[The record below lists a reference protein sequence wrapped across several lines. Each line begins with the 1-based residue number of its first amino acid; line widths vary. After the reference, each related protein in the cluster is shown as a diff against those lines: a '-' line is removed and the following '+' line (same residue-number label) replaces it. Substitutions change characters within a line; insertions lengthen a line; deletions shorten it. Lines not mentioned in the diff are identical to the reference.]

1 VLAMA
6 IVLGVAV
13 AVFTYWSRQP
23 GTVLLRFT
31 AAVGD
36 EALVFNEPLYANP
49 GGSGAFSVRDFL
61 MYLSNIQLVGAGG
74 TYSVPDSYHLARFD
88 NASNTYEILI
98 EEVPRDTYSRVI
110 LSIGVDQQANASIV
124 PVGDLDPNGRMAW
137 NWEVGYKFVL
147 FEGSLLVDG
156 ERRPLVYH
164 VGFSE
169 NRRTL
174 EFDLPEP
181 ARVWSPEGL
190 VFRVDL
196 MTLFAGNQTVDMR
209 ALSNVKFDR
218 VDAGLLANN
227 YASMISLH
235 SRRVKKVERTL
246 YWSNVFSTPSRAHNR
261 LPMYV
266 LLCRS
271 PRCSSE
277 LRNPTMA
284 SAPLPRGTIC
294 CAGHSTVGFDVALK
308 WRTRRLSWVNTR
320 KT

>member
-1 VLAMA
+1 MTRKQAVVLAMA
-6 IVLGVAV
+6 IALGVAV

-23 GTVLLRFT
+23 ASVVLRFT
-31 AAVGD
+31 AAMGD

-49 GGSGAFSVRDFL
+49 GGRGVFSVRDYL
-61 MYLSNIQLVGAGG
+61 MYLSNIQLVGAAG
-74 TYSVPDSYHLARFD
+74 TFRVPDSYHLARFD

-98 EEVPRDTYSRVI
+98 EEVPRDNYSKVI
-110 LSIGVDQQANASIV
+110 LSIGVDADANASIA

-190 VFRVDL
+190 AFRVDL
-196 MTLFAGNQTVDMR
+196 MTLFAGNQTVDMQ

-218 VDAGLLANN
+218 LDAGLLANN
-227 YASMISLH
+227 YASMISL
-235 SRRVKKVERTL
+235 VPPK
-246 YWSNVFSTPSRAHNR
+246 
-261 LPMYV
+261 
-266 LLCRS
+266 
-271 PRCSSE
+271 
-277 LRNPTMA
+277 
-284 SAPLPRGTIC
+284 
-294 CAGHSTVGFDVALK
+294 
-308 WRTRRLSWVNTR
+308 
-320 KT
+320 